1 MSTQL
6 ISVNYVYTVEQS
18 ELYLHSISE

>member
-6 ISVNYVYTVEQS
+6 NTLNYVYTVEQS
-18 ELYLHSISE
+18 ELYLHNRTV